1 MVTFDPED
9 PYFARD
15 PARRLK
21 HRSLPFAL
29 DEALSDREYAL
40 YKAAL
45 AAAYGER
52 LPHPQPRN
60 PTPVEQHYLEA
71 IQAFRDRRPTRGYD
85 HIDRG
90 NHRALLR
97 LGRSKRRRSA

>member
-9 PYFARD
+9 PYFGRD
-15 PARRLK
+15 PSRRRRRL
-21 HRSLPFAL
+21 PFFTI
-29 DEALSDREYAL
+29 DDALSDREYAI

-52 LPHPQPRN
+52 RSYPQPRN
-60 PTPVEQHYLEA
+60 PTAVEEHYLHAIEA
-71 IQAFRDRRPTRGYD
+71 FWDRRPTRGYD

-97 LGRSKRRRSA
+97 LGRAKRRRSV